1 MKETAGEQ
9 VLFAKRRYLQ
19 TEIPKESEQNGHVAQ
34 FASVTETTIHG
45 RSDPAVDF
53 LSQFLMVQV

>member
-34 FASVTETTIHG
+34 FASVTETTMYKQNLAMFRFINSKDNSH
-45 RSDPAVDF
+45 
-53 LSQFLMVQV
+53 